1 LGSAEIFN
9 DTLLTAV
16 KGQLVL
22 LKPQPDL
29 QYLYSSDNTYVF
41 PRADHV
47 VVGGSWESGI
57 MDPTPDPDVCRGI
70 LRMAKNVFA
79 GTAMLAAAQAWML
92 PEYGDRFR

>member
-1 LGSAEIFN
+1 
-9 DTLLTAV
+9 V

-22 LKPQPDL
+22 LQPQPDL

-57 MDPTPDPDVCRGI
+57 TDATPDPTICQGI
-70 LRMAKNVFA
+70 LEMARAIFA
-79 GTAMLAAAQAWML
+79 GTATLVPSQAWML
-92 PEYGDRFR
+92 PEYGDGFR